1 MFFFLTNS
9 WYSWPQNYIKLLC
22 CLQNCMTKS
31 QHESKNIHP
40 CPKVRGHG
48 TQQHVS
54 WFSVRG
60 PAEATTR
67 NPGFGCG
74 NLPPSRCHQQVDV
87 CMPLPGGW
95 KQRIWQLETY
105 EKSDRHSHE
114 IYRCTKKNIQDM
126 PYICIDMPLI
136 HLDVFCFESLMDRQD
151 FVFFWKLAKRP
162 PWPKDLAGTMFAD
175 AWGDGGVPWWRI
187 WVTKKPG
194 YFVV

>member
-1 MFFFLTNS
+1 MLAFDSQWDSAVGRSASPVPTPPSKASSVPVPSVWQIQSNSCVFCLGIRNLKSCDVFFFFNFLTNS

-40 CPKVRGHG
+40 CPKIRGHG

-87 CMPLPGGW
+87 CMPLPGAW

-105 EKSDRHSHE
+105 GKIR
-114 IYRCTKKNIQDM
+114 
-126 PYICIDMPLI
+126 
-136 HLDVFCFESLMDRQD
+136 
-151 FVFFWKLAKRP
+151 
-162 PWPKDLAGTMFAD
+162 
-175 AWGDGGVPWWRI
+175 
-187 WVTKKPG
+187 
-194 YFVV
+194 